1 MENFE
6 KNLENLKFLT
16 IFTCLVV
23 KFSFDTK
30 KNFLLKNTFK
40 VSLQYFF
47 NVFITFNTDFNLTLL
62 KLDPKMHIFKN
73 LDEIWKTW
81 KKLEKTIGSPV
92 INLLC
97 KMTSK
102 HVHFKTDDS
111 SILKTNFK
119 RCKAVRK
126 LCDDLCNY
134 PASQLI
140 NPINNSFVN
149 SPIYVNVSIVSEINY
164 QLKFRIFFIF
174 QSSQ

>member
-1 MENFE
+1 
-6 KNLENLKFLT
+6 
-16 IFTCLVV
+16 
-23 KFSFDTK
+23 
-30 KNFLLKNTFK
+30 
-40 VSLQYFF
+40 
-47 NVFITFNTDFNLTLL
+47 
-62 KLDPKMHIFKN
+62 MHIFKN

-164 QLKFRIFFIF
+164 QLKFRIFFIL
-174 QSSQ
+174 QSGQ